1 MAELTP
7 ESLRAARALL
17 RWSMKDLQERSG
29 VAFST
34 INAIENGKRE
44 RAPYAATM
52 EKLAAALTSHGIEL
66 LGDDRPGAR
75 VSDPERFAQAVA
87 TKRS

>member
-1 MAELTP
+1 
-7 ESLRAARALL
+7 
-17 RWSMKDLQERSG
+17 MKDLQERSG